1 MRAVGIYITP
11 RNYFQMILLND
22 TSLVDIKNGAGPAD
36 SLFINENVDTPTPGK
51 GDILVRVKV
60 DICISPSTLLQ
71 N

>member
-1 MRAVGIYITP
+1 
-11 RNYFQMILLND
+11 MILLND
-22 TSLVDIKNGAGPAD
+22 TSLADIKNGAGPAD